1 MITKTNNGPV
11 YTETNIP
18 PEYNRDWWDIIQS
31 QFIDDSP
38 IIFKHMQNVKT
49 TKGVIDNQKIIFIPS
64 DLKDNKQY
72 LTDTFIEYIES
83 IRNYILNKYEQEN
96 VPIGQGSKS
105 EERILD
111 QLRKY
116 NKLDVNSTLCYDDER
131 EYKLLRNFNKF
142 GNQIN
147 HWFPSMLDTKIF
159 VSKNKQVSIIDQ
171 FRDKDGFL
179 DKMISL
185 LLQDRMH
192 LWTSRKTIYDKD
204 NKKIGYDIYLDKDE
218 IGKLPI
224 FPKIIQTFRLGLGSQ
239 PQGQFPTQI
248 SKYIWR
254 LGTISIQNRNDDI
267 YLYDPCQGW
276 GSRMISVFQN
286 NDYFKSLFYYIQVNY
301 LVNDVNEETHETF
314 NDIYEYW
321 NENVNDISNIH
332 IDKEKIPQEHIQ
344 NSVYFEKYKGKVHVQ
359 FTSPPYFKKEMY
371 DYTNNNESH
380 NYSEYENWSNNF
392 LNPMINNTY
401 ELLRKDGV
409 FFLNIQNVKTTG
421 SKYLPLQ
428 EDSIKYQEECGFE
441 LEDTFYMVFSIQIGN
456 NKNKQDNIENNNGKR
471 IDGKFFKTEPIY
483 MFRKK

>member
-1 MITKTNNGPV
+1 MP
-11 YTETNIP
+11 E
-18 PEYNRDWWDIIQS
+18 EYNRDWWDIIQS

-38 IIFKHMQNVKT
+38 IVITRKDNVKT
-49 TKGVIDNQKIIFIPS
+49 TKGIIDKQRIVFIPS
-64 DLKDNKQY
+64 DLKNNKQY
-72 LTDTFIEYIES
+72 LTSTFLDYVEL
-83 IRNYILNKYEQEN
+83 IRTYILNKYENEN
-96 VPIGQGSKS
+96 VPIGQGNKS
-105 EERILD
+105 EEKILD

-116 NKLDVNSTLCYDDER
+116 DKLSINGTLCYDDSVKH
-131 EYKLLRNFNKF
+131 KLLRNFNKF

-159 VSKNKQVSIIDQ
+159 ISKNKQESIIDQ

-192 LWTSRKTIYDKD
+192 LWTSRKTVYDKD
-204 NKKIGYDIYLDKDE
+204 NKKIGYDIFVNENE
-218 IGKLPI
+218 IGKLKI

-254 LGTISIQNRNDDI
+254 LGINTIKLNTYDYYDNL

-286 NDYFKSLFYYIQVNY
+286 NDYFRNLFNDIKVNY
-301 LVNDVNEETHETF
+301 LVNDVNEETHNTF
-314 NDIYEYW
+314 NKIYDYW

-332 IDKEKIPQEHIQ
+332 VDKEKIPQEHIQ
-344 NSVYFEKYKGKVHVQ
+344 NSVHFEKYKGKVHIQ

-371 DYTNNNESH
+371 DYNNDNESH

-392 LNPMINNTY
+392 LKPMINNTC
-401 ELLRKDGV
+401 ELLRKGGI

-428 EDSIKYQEECGFE
+428 EDSIKYQEECGLE

-456 NKNKQDNIENNNGKR
+456 NKNKQDNIENNNGKK